1 MRSRAG
7 TEKARAGEEVGL
19 GLERRAGTRAHRIPL
34 PGHGV
39 DLTWGT
45 ALGRGMARS
54 DFCLVSIA
62 ISLGDSELVTSLGWW
77 VGGGKAQFPCMSDW
91 T

>member
-45 ALGRGMARS
+45 ALGRGMA
-54 DFCLVSIA
+54 
-62 ISLGDSELVTSLGWW
+62 
-77 VGGGKAQFPCMSDW
+77 
-91 T
+91 